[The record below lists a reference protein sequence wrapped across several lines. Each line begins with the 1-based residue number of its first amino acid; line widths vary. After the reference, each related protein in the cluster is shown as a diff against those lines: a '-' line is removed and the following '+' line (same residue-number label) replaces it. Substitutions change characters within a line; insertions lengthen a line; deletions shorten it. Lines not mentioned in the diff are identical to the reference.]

1 MRPLSLN
8 LRTSLAES
16 VSVLRS
22 DRTRSFSMGHLK
34 RGGRSTGEASRG
46 QVRTNL
52 LFSAPRIAN
61 LNLLFPPCSLPNAPL
76 LFLGSSGCSAPAA
89 LRVSCLALAPPHH
102 ANSTSRRR

>member
-1 MRPLSLN
+1 MRVLSSLN

-46 QVRTNL
+46 QVRTG
-52 LFSAPRIAN
+52 
-61 LNLLFPPCSLPNAPL
+61 LP
-76 LFLGSSGCSAPAA
+76 SS
-89 LRVSCLALAPPHH
+89 PHYGH
-102 ANSTSRRR
+102 